1 MEKNYVE
8 MSFKERKRLFI
19 TFLKKD
25 GCFSAY
31 KENIFKHKKTFSSI
45 LECSNP
51 IAGAFIWSRTKQ
63 GHIFWEKV
71 AIRWGKYLSNE

>member
-8 MSFKERKRLFI
+8 MSFKERKRLVI

-31 KENIFKHKKTFSSI
+31 KENIFKYKKKFSSI
-45 LECSNP
+45 LLECSNP
-51 IAGAFIWSRTKQ
+51 IAGAFIWERTKQ
-63 GHIFWEKV
+63 GIVFWEKV
-71 AIRWGKYLSNE
+71 SRRWGKIFSN

>member
-1 MEKNYVE
+1 MEKNYIKK
-8 MSFKERKRLFI
+8 SFKERKKLLI

-31 KENIFKHKKTFSSI
+31 KENIFKNKKTFSSI

-51 IAGAFIWSRTKQ
+51 IAGAFFWSCTKQ
-63 GHIFWEKV
+63 GRVFWEKV
-71 AIRWGKYLSNE
+71 SRRWVNYLSNE

>member
-8 MSFKERKRLFI
+8 MSFKERKRLVI

-31 KENIFKHKKTFSSI
+31 KENIFKCGKKFSSI
-45 LECSNP
+45 LKCSNP

-63 GHIFWEKV
+63 GSIFWEKV
-71 AIRWGKYLSNE
+71 SRRWGDIFSK

>member
-8 MSFKERKRLFI
+8 MSFKERKRLAI

-31 KENIFKHKKTFSSI
+31 KENIFKNKKTFSSI